1 MRRNTAS
8 RNERN
13 GTDGTGTIPLDHF
26 PFATVGRACQLSA
39 PAPSSLPAMRLP
51 RQSYQDI
58 ERIIEFDFVRATEAA
73 ALNSLQWLGRGEKEL
88 ADAAACDAIRGMFDL
103 MNICGE
109 VVIGEGIKDDA
120 PGIFKGEH
128 LGTWMPGSP
137 PFDIALDPID
147 GTTNI
152 SKGAPNSITCIAAAS
167 PEEGV
172 KVALRDIPSFY
183 MMKLAYGP
191 AVVRAMQIAGIE
203 TLKLESPI
211 EEILLTVAQALN
223 KRVQD
228 VVVMLL
234 DRPRHNEIVAEI
246 RRAGA
251 SLRMISDGDI
261 AAAIGPAIAESGI
274 DLYVGI
280 GGSPEAVLAAAA
292 IKCLGGDMQCKMW
305 PRDDKEREQLIA
317 DGCKD
322 DLERVFYADDLAN
335 GRNIIFCATGI
346 SDSALMPGIKTRGPK
361 TITHSI
367 LMRAKSKT
375 VRSIR
380 AQHDLQN
387 KTIHLRSTNREHA
400 I

>member
-1 MRRNTAS
+1 M
-8 RNERN
+8 
-13 GTDGTGTIPLDHF
+13 P
-26 PFATVGRACQLSA
+26 
-39 PAPSSLPAMRLP
+39 RLQ
-51 RQSYQDI
+51 RQNYHDI

-120 PGIFKGEH
+120 PGIFKGEQ
-128 LGTWMPGSP
+128 LGTWKPGSP
-137 PFDIALDPID
+137 PFHIALDPID

-152 SKGAPNSITCIAAAS
+152 SKGMPNSITCIAAAS
-167 PEEGV
+167 PEDGV

-183 MMKLAYGP
+183 MTKLAYGP
-191 AVVRAMQIAGIE
+191 AVTRAIEDAGIAP
-203 TLKLESPI
+203 LKIESPI
-211 EEILLTVAQALN
+211 EETLNAVAKALG

-228 VVVMLL
+228 VVVMML
-234 DRPRHNEIVAEI
+234 DRPRHKEMVKEI
-246 RRAGA
+246 RRVGA

-261 AAAIGPAIAESGI
+261 AAAIGPAIQNSGV
-274 DLYVGI
+274 DLYLGI

-292 IKCLGGDMQCKMW
+292 LKCLGGDMQCKMW
-305 PRDDKEREQLIA
+305 PRDEKERAELVKEGYEEDI
-317 DGCKD
+317 D
-322 DLERVFYADDLAN
+322 RVFFSDDLAH
-335 GRNIIFCATGI
+335 GKNIIFCATGI
-346 SDSALMPGIKTRGPK
+346 SDSALLPGIKTQGPS

-375 VRSIR
+375 VRFIR
-380 AQHDLQN
+380 ASHDLEN
-387 KTIHLRSTNREHA
+387 KTIRLRSDSREHG